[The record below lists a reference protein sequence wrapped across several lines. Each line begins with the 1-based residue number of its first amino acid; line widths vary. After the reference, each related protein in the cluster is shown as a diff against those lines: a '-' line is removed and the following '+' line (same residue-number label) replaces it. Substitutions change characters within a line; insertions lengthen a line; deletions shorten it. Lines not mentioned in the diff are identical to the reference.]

1 MLERWGGAVPAGG
14 GGAAAHRLCGSAAG
28 GGGGTAIGNRRRTPT
43 ARCRRGL
50 AALQQLQNQSPIS
63 QQDPAQVKL
72 ASRAGGRRGPEPG
85 AGATTKAHMA

>member
-1 MLERWGGAVPAGG
+1 MLERWGRAVPAGG

-50 AALQQLQNQSPIS
+50 AALQQLQNQSPARGCGRTGRGVQFS
-63 QQDPAQVKL
+63 QQ
-72 ASRAGGRRGPEPG
+72 AGENKPQ
-85 AGATTKAHMA
+85 KAI